1 MQHLAKRFGTLGL
14 ATAIA
19 AIVTTASAGLKV
31 GSDFP
36 NLASFQFE
44 GELPAD
50 LAGKVV
56 MVDFW
61 ASWCGPCKKSF
72 PVLDELQKQF
82 GGQGLVIVAVNED
95 QKKSDMNHFLK
106 ENKVSFTVVRDAAP
120 DGKKLVDKVDVSTMP
135 STFIID
141 AAGKVR
147 FIHRGFQGA
156 ETKKEFEQEIES
168 LLKGTK

>member
-1 MQHLAKRFGTLGL
+1 MQHLAKRFTTFGL
-14 ATAIA
+14 ATAITVIA
-19 AIVTTASAGLKV
+19 TTASAGLKV
-31 GSDFP
+31 GDDFP

-50 LAGKVV
+50 LAGKIV

-61 ASWCGPCKKSF
+61 ASWCAPCKKSF
-72 PVLDELQKQF
+72 PVLDELQKTF
-82 GGQGLVIVAVNED
+82 GEQGLVIIAVNED

-120 DGKKLVDKVDVSTMP
+120 DGKKLVDKVYVSTMP

-141 AAGKVR
+141 GAGKVR
-147 FIHRGFQGA
+147 FVHSGFQGA
-156 ETKKEFEQEIES
+156 DTKKEYEQEIES
-168 LLKGTK
+168 LLKGMK